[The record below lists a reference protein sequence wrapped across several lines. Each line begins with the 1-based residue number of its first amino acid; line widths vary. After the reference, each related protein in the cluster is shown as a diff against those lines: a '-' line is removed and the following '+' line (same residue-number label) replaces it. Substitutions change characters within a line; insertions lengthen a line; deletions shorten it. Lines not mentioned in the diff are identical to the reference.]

1 MCHYNTD
8 LKVVKY
14 YCGGGIMSENVTVSL
29 GDIIK
34 EARQKANLK
43 NEELAE
49 RLGISVRYLYRIE
62 NEDKKPSFDILYNLI
77 RELSI
82 SPDTIFYPENASIDA
97 EVEDLIRRL
106 YKCDDRSIEVIK
118 ATANALINTTPKQ
131 N

>member
-1 MCHYNTD
+1 
-8 LKVVKY
+8 
-14 YCGGGIMSENVTVSL
+14 MSENVTVSL

-118 ATANALINTTPKQ
+118 ATANALINTTPK
-131 N
+131 

>member
-1 MCHYNTD
+1 
-8 LKVVKY
+8 
-14 YCGGGIMSENVTVSL
+14 MSENVTVSL

-34 EARQKANLK
+34 EARLKANLK

>member
-1 MCHYNTD
+1 
-8 LKVVKY
+8 
-14 YCGGGIMSENVTVSL
+14 MSENVTVSL

-82 SPDTIFYPENASIDA
+82 SPDTIFYPENASSDA

>member
-1 MCHYNTD
+1 
-8 LKVVKY
+8 
-14 YCGGGIMSENVTVSL
+14 MSENVTVSL

-49 RLGISVRYLYRIE
+49 RLGISIRYLYRIE

>member
-1 MCHYNTD
+1 
-8 LKVVKY
+8 
-14 YCGGGIMSENVTVSL
+14 MSENVTVSL

>member
-1 MCHYNTD
+1 
-8 LKVVKY
+8 
-14 YCGGGIMSENVTVSL
+14 MSENVTVSL

-97 EVEDLIRRL
+97 EAEDLIRRL

>member
-1 MCHYNTD
+1 
-8 LKVVKY
+8 
-14 YCGGGIMSENVTVSL
+14 MSENVTVSL
-29 GDIIK
+29 GNIIK

-82 SPDTIFYPENASIDA
+82 SPDTIFYPENASIVA